1 VAVFEEDL
9 WGALLQPPPVPTGV
23 PSVLSLRGLG
33 GTFSADDELIPQ
45 PVAVATGILAG
56 AYVEFTTNLLVSQMT
71 LPVSAYT
78 STLQALGLQSQR
90 KILITNGTNV
100 FQFSPGVAND
110 YNNLAI
116 ASSFTTAKTPLAVRP
131 DGSVVPVT
139 VFGIKITADN
149 LMGTLSVT
157 LGASIGDGI
166 YTLYGPFLVSFT
178 STMSIII
185 PCEVYG
191 ERFFVTGANSN
202 LNESFDIKQLSLLYR
217 VRGRV

>member
-1 VAVFEEDL
+1 VAVFEEDF
-9 WGALLQPPPVPTGV
+9 WGALLQPPVSVGV
-23 PSVLSLRGLG
+23 LPALGVLSLAGA
-33 GTFSADDELIPQ
+33 FAPDDELIPQ
-45 PVAVATGILAG
+45 PVAVNTGILAG

-71 LPVSAYT
+71 LPVSVYT
-78 STLQALGLQSQR
+78 SSLQALGLQSQR

-116 ASSFTTAKTPLAVRP
+116 ASSFTTAKTPLAVRS

-157 LGASIGDGI
+157 LNASIGDGI
-166 YTLYGPFLVSFT
+166 YTSYGPFLVSFT
-178 STMSIII
+178 SAMSIII

-191 ERFFVTGANSN
+191 ERFFVTGSNSN
-202 LNESFDIKQLSLLYR
+202 LNESFDIKQLSLLFR
-217 VRGRV
+217 PRGRV